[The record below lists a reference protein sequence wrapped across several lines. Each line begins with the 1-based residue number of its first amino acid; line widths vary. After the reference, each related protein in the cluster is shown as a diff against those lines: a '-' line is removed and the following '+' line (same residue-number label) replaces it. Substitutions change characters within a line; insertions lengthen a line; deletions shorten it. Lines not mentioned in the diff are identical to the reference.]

1 MDPKSLYKISY
12 GLYLVS
18 SHNEGK
24 QNGCI
29 SNTVIQVSAKPAKL
43 SVALSKDNYTTEIIK
58 KSGLFTAT
66 VLSQD
71 TTMDVIGQ
79 FGFKSGKETDK
90 FTNYNAK
97 TDNQG
102 TKYLSEDMCAVF
114 SCKVIDS
121 VDVGSHI
128 IFVGE
133 VAEAETLADKPAMT
147 YEYYHQ
153 VKNGT
158 TPKNLPVYQAET
170 QKSGYRC
177 TICGHI
183 EESENLPEGFVCP
196 ICGNP
201 ADYFEKI

>member
-1 MDPKSLYKISY
+1 MDSKSLYKISY

-18 SHNEGK
+18 SHLEGK

-71 TTMDVIGQ
+71 TEIDVIGQ
-79 FGFKSGKETDK
+79 FGFKTGKETDK
-90 FTNYNAK
+90 FTKYDAQ

-102 TKYLSEDMCAVF
+102 TKYLSENMCAMF
-114 SCKVIDS
+114 SCKVVDS
-121 VDVGSHI
+121 IDVGSHI

-133 VAEAETLADKPAMT
+133 VTEAETLHDKPVMT

-158 TPKNLPVYQAET
+158 TPKNSPAYQAET
-170 QKSGYRC
+170 KKSGYRC

-183 EESENLPEGFVCP
+183 EEVENLPEGYVCP

-201 ADYFEKI
+201 VEYFEKI